1 MKDVEGKEEVWQRD
15 EIESPCIKLCVVHP
29 VERICVGCM
38 RSVAE
43 IANWSR
49 MTPAARAAVMAELP
63 SRAPG
68 LAKRRGGRAARL
80 KR

>member
-1 MKDVEGKEEVWQRD
+1 MKDVEAKDGVWQRD

-29 VERICVGCM
+29 AEHICVGCM
-38 RSVAE
+38 RSVEE

-49 MTPAARAAVMAELP
+49 MTQAARAAVMAELP
-63 SRAPG
+63 NRAPA
-68 LAKRRGGRAARL
+68 LARRRGGRAARL